1 MLSEEEIEKAKENL
15 TFFNEGDY
23 ITREMDRSAD
33 VIEEYVSRLESKVK
47 AKEMEHEYDVNM
59 IDEVKGEAVKLYEK
73 IRQLEQENKILTHT
87 NKSYKG
93 MLNKLNKMI
102 DEMINFILKISN
114 RELSELNRE
123 KVKQYFEEKV
133 EGK

>member
-73 IRQLEQENKILTHT
+73 IRQLEQENKTLTHT
-87 NKSYKG
+87 KKSYKG
-93 MLNKLNKMI
+93 MLNKQNKMI